1 MKLSLALVFEQASIA
16 LVMAYVPP
24 SPGVSHIPCEY
35 KTNYWFALSSG
46 FAIKQGHTEIHN
58 LWRDKTVGLV
68 GEKEKP
74 LLRGLT
80 GWIWRER

>member
-16 LVMAYVPP
+16 LVVAYVPP
-24 SPGVSHIPCEY
+24 SPGVS
-35 KTNYWFALSSG
+35 
-46 FAIKQGHTEIHN
+46 IKQGHTEIHN
-58 LWRDKTVGLV
+58 LWRDKTVELV